1 MLKIGNKIFRVL
13 TLAGLFPGLL
23 LSVGLPLAASQAGQP
38 APADHPSRL
47 EPGLKPARSIS
58 STPAEQ
64 DSLSLTQK
72 LHLWLTDMV
81 EPRAFEASV
90 KNSQSILISPGFDL
104 YLLELW
110 LKGRPLEALLLLDH
124 KLNNWPEAP
133 ALLNQAGAFLFSL
146 NEYNLAKEF
155 LTAASSRAPGQV
167 SILNNLG
174 ATSAALGLRQEAASY
189 YRQGL
194 ELDPYQP
201 EASFGLYQLSSL
213 EPGSRPDQN
222 WLIKALRGGYQ
233 DKIARLIEPA
243 LCPLTLSFEHEI
255 NVNLPPLAPDF
266 ELYAG
271 SVSVFQEALFQ
282 LGQSEEELR
291 KKLEANL
298 NPAAAVSAG
307 PEKKDKQTIGWS
319 LSSSLSYARLLQVE
333 GRLDSLEKETERAAS
348 LDLEQ
353 IITASVLA
361 LEAVYKTYLQL
372 EKTSL
377 EAPLPA
383 RAEELKKA
391 RDYYCLEYKKQAN
404 NWYKKYKDRLLAYF
418 ELADRELKSSIPR
431 FYFWLRYLP
440 PDQQPIRR
448 LQTELRFIKIY
459 SRLWEKSLQLLTRLG
474 PPAFPDCLPAAQTPP
489 ESQLKPDFT
498 LRPAA
503 GQLELEFQADGL
515 HFSLKDS
522 QVTFENNWPEIALPG
537 KPARRPATMYI
548 YPPEGQNSPAV
559 YLTVDEEGRL
569 NDIGQLL
576 NQAAFRLSPGTS
588 FEVIFNL
595 SFESVEAPA
604 VLKQ

>member
-233 DKIARLIEPA
+233 DKIARLIELPSVH
-243 LCPLTLSFEHEI
+243 CPF
-255 NVNLPPLAPDF
+255 F
-266 ELYAG
+266 
-271 SVSVFQEALFQ
+271 
-282 LGQSEEELR
+282 
-291 KKLEANL
+291 
-298 NPAAAVSAG
+298 
-307 PEKKDKQTIGWS
+307 
-319 LSSSLSYARLLQVE
+319 
-333 GRLDSLEKETERAAS
+333 
-348 LDLEQ
+348 
-353 IITASVLA
+353 
-361 LEAVYKTYLQL
+361 
-372 EKTSL
+372 
-377 EAPLPA
+377 
-383 RAEELKKA
+383 
-391 RDYYCLEYKKQAN
+391 
-404 NWYKKYKDRLLAYF
+404 
-418 ELADRELKSSIPR
+418 
-431 FYFWLRYLP
+431 
-440 PDQQPIRR
+440 
-448 LQTELRFIKIY
+448 
-459 SRLWEKSLQLLTRLG
+459 
-474 PPAFPDCLPAAQTPP
+474 
-489 ESQLKPDFT
+489 
-498 LRPAA
+498 
-503 GQLELEFQADGL
+503 
-515 HFSLKDS
+515 
-522 QVTFENNWPEIALPG
+522 
-537 KPARRPATMYI
+537 
-548 YPPEGQNSPAV
+548 
-559 YLTVDEEGRL
+559 
-569 NDIGQLL
+569 
-576 NQAAFRLSPGTS
+576 
-588 FEVIFNL
+588 
-595 SFESVEAPA
+595 
-604 VLKQ
+604 